1 MRGTTIEIDHPLSD
15 RPLKYG
21 RNVMAVSGVI
31 LALSWIPH
39 IEVGEF
45 SPFGLKLPE
54 GGEILASMQR
64 AVLREDRVEWT
75 ETCYCPTPL
84 RHERM
89 VVYDEFFTDLGID
102 SIDAPPSLKGK
113 SFWEFLGLNHEAK
126 EK

>member
-1 MRGTTIEIDHPLSD
+1 MLYHVRATFKEEKKEEFR
-15 RPLKYG
+15 RPLTDGTIASIK
-21 RNVMAVSGVI
+21 
-31 LALSWIPH
+31 
-39 IEVGEF
+39 
-45 SPFGLKLPE
+45 PE

-75 ETCYCPTPL
+75 ETCFFATPL

-89 VVYDEFFTDLGID
+89 VVYDEFFTDFETD

-113 SFWEFLGLNHEAK
+113 SFWEFLGLKHETQ